1 MSASTRTGEATAS
14 AALSS
19 TERRK
24 LEALLRTLR
33 DTPEAN
39 TPQTALT
46 APYDFLLGVPPL
58 ATSSPS
64 ISHESSTSRTRKAED
79 KHKNNGNPTTE
90 LDTTSATYHWFCPLA
105 RTQDPLIPEAAT
117 FLLRLHGYTSAGP
130 GSKVDN
136 WLARLTSVLRGCAGC
151 VKGLQDAKVGSR
163 TTLVFIFHPLHLFA
177 LSELMNAVM
186 DL

>member
-1 MSASTRTGEATAS
+1 MSTSTRTGETAVPG
-14 AALSS
+14 ALSS

-46 APYDFLLGVPPL
+46 APYDFLLGVLPL
-58 ATSSPS
+58 ATSSS
-64 ISHESSTSRTRKAED
+64 SVSSVSYASSTSKTRKVED
-79 KHKNNGNPTTE
+79 KHMNNGNPTTE
-90 LDTTSATYHWFCPLA
+90 PDTTSATYHWFCPLA

-117 FLLRLHGYTSAGP
+117 FLLRLHGYTSTGP

-151 VKGLQDAKVGSR
+151 VKGLQDAKVRSR
-163 TTLVFIFHPLHLFA
+163 TT
-177 LSELMNAVM
+177 
-186 DL
+186 